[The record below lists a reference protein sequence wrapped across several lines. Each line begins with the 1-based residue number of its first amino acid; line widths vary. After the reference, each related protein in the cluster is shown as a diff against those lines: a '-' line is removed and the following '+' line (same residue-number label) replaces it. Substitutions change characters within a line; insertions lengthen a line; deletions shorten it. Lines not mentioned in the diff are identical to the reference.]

1 MSFSIIKSN
10 AKINLALNIIGKSE
24 KLHKIESLIAFIEFH
39 DLILIKKIKS
49 KDHRII
55 FNGRF
60 SKNIN
65 SINTVSKL
73 LKILEKKK
81 LIHQKYLIKIT
92 KNIPQKS
99 GLGGG
104 SMNAASILK
113 YLVDK
118 KKININSKHLKSLT
132 KKIGSDVILGMHNKS
147 IIFTKDKV
155 IRLKKKINLYLVILK
170 PNFGCS
176 TKKIYS
182 KVKIY
187 SKSNLN
193 RLKKKYRNLK
203 YLKNLNNDLEKVAIN
218 LYPKLYIYKEYMLKL
233 PMVSFVRMTGS
244 GSSII
249 GYFTSKKASINA
261 SKILK
266 KKFKNY
272 LCISSKTI

>member
-1 MSFSIIKSN
+1 MIKSY
-10 AKINLALNIIGKSE
+10 AKINLSLSVIKKLRLN
-24 KLHKIESLIAFIEFH
+24 LHNIESLITFI
-39 DLILIKKIKS
+39 DLYDKIYIKEIFGKNHKIKFYGKFAKKIP
-49 KDHRII
+49 RENTI
-55 FNGRF
+55 FN
-60 SKNIN
+60 
-65 SINTVSKL
+65 L
-73 LKILEKKK
+73 LKELDKKK
-81 LIHQKYLIKIT
+81 LLNKKYQINIHKKI
-92 KNIPQKS
+92 PLES
-99 GLGGG
+99 GMGGG

-118 KKININSKHLKSLT
+118 KKININSKNLKSLT
-132 KKIGSDVILGMHNKS
+132 KKIGSDVIVGMYNKP
-147 IIFTKDKV
+147 IIFSKDEV

-182 KVKIY
+182 KVKKY

-193 RLKKKYRNLK
+193 RLKKKYGNLK

>member
-1 MSFSIIKSN
+1 MIKSY
-10 AKINLALNIIGKSE
+10 AKINLSLSVIK
-24 KLHKIESLIAFIEFH
+24 KLRSNLHNIESLIAFI
-39 DLILIKKIKS
+39 DLYDKIYIKETFGKNHKIKFYGKFAKKIP
-49 KDHRII
+49 RE
-55 FNGRF
+55 
-60 SKNIN
+60 
-65 SINTVSKL
+65 NTVFNL
-73 LKILEKKK
+73 LKELDKKK
-81 LIHQKYLIKIT
+81 LLNKKYQINIYKKI
-92 KNIPQKS
+92 PLES
-99 GLGGG
+99 GMGGG

-118 KKININSKHLKSLT
+118 KKININSKNLKSLT
-132 KKIGSDVILGMHNKS
+132 KKIGSDVILGMHNRP
-147 IIFTKDKV
+147 IIFSKDEV
-155 IRLKKKINLYLVILK
+155 IKLKKKINLYMVILK

-182 KVKIY
+182 KVKKY

-193 RLKKKYRNLK
+193 RLKKKYGNLK

-266 KKFKNY
+266 KKFKNN

>member
-1 MSFSIIKSN
+1 M
-10 AKINLALNIIGKSE
+10 
-24 KLHKIESLIAFIEFH
+24 
-39 DLILIKKIKS
+39 
-49 KDHRII
+49 
-55 FNGRF
+55 
-60 SKNIN
+60 
-65 SINTVSKL
+65 
-73 LKILEKKK
+73 
-81 LIHQKYLIKIT
+81 
-92 KNIPQKS
+92 
-99 GLGGG
+99 
-104 SMNAASILK
+104 
-113 YLVDK
+113 
-118 KKININSKHLKSLT
+118 
-132 KKIGSDVILGMHNKS
+132 
-147 IIFTKDKV
+147 
-155 IRLKKKINLYLVILK
+155 VILK

-182 KVKIY
+182 KVKKY

-218 LYPKLYIYKEYMLKL
+218 LYPKLHIYKEYMLKL

>member
-1 MSFSIIKSN
+1 MIKSY
-10 AKINLALNIIGKSE
+10 AKINLSLSVIK
-24 KLHKIESLIAFIEFH
+24 KLRSNLHNIESLIAFI
-39 DLILIKKIKS
+39 DLYDKIYIKETFGKNHKIKFYGKFAKKIP
-49 KDHRII
+49 RE
-55 FNGRF
+55 
-60 SKNIN
+60 
-65 SINTVSKL
+65 NTVFNL
-73 LKILEKKK
+73 LKELDKKK
-81 LIHQKYLIKIT
+81 LLNKKYQINIYKKI
-92 KNIPQKS
+92 PLES
-99 GLGGG
+99 GMGGG

-132 KKIGSDVILGMHNKS
+132 KKIGSDVILGMHNRP
-147 IIFTKDKV
+147 IIFSKDEV
-155 IRLKKKINLYLVILK
+155 IKLKKKINLYMVILK

-182 KVKIY
+182 KIKKY

-193 RLKKKYRNLK
+193 RLKKKYGNLK

-233 PMVSFVRMTGS
+233 PTVSFVRMTGS

-266 KKFKNY
+266 KKFKNN

>member
-1 MSFSIIKSN
+1 MIKSY
-10 AKINLALNIIGKSE
+10 AKINLSLSVIKKLRLN
-24 KLHKIESLIAFIEFH
+24 LHNIESLITFI
-39 DLILIKKIKS
+39 DLYDKIYIKEIFGKNHKIKFYGKFAKKIP
-49 KDHRII
+49 RENTI
-55 FNGRF
+55 FN
-60 SKNIN
+60 
-65 SINTVSKL
+65 L
-73 LKILEKKK
+73 LKELDKKK
-81 LIHQKYLIKIT
+81 LLNKKYQINIYKKI
-92 KNIPQKS
+92 PLES
-99 GLGGG
+99 GMGGG

-118 KKININSKHLKSLT
+118 KKININSKNLKSLT
-132 KKIGSDVILGMHNKS
+132 KKIGSDVIVGMYNKP
-147 IIFTKDKV
+147 IIFSKDEV

-182 KVKIY
+182 KVKKY

>member
-1 MSFSIIKSN
+1 MIKSY
-10 AKINLALNIIGKSE
+10 AKINLSLSVIK
-24 KLHKIESLIAFIEFH
+24 KLRSNLHNIESLIAFI
-39 DLILIKKIKS
+39 DLYDKIYIKETFGKNHKIKFYGKFAKKIP
-49 KDHRII
+49 RE
-55 FNGRF
+55 
-60 SKNIN
+60 
-65 SINTVSKL
+65 NTVFNL
-73 LKILEKKK
+73 LKELDKKK
-81 LIHQKYLIKIT
+81 LLNKKYQINIYKKI
-92 KNIPQKS
+92 PLES
-99 GLGGG
+99 GMGGG

-118 KKININSKHLKSLT
+118 KKININSKNLKSLT

-182 KVKIY
+182 KIKKY

-193 RLKKKYRNLK
+193 RLKKKYGNLK

>member
-1 MSFSIIKSN
+1 MIKSY
-10 AKINLALNIIGKSE
+10 AKINLSLSVIK
-24 KLHKIESLIAFIEFH
+24 KLRSNLHNIESLIAFIDLH
-39 DLILIKKIKS
+39 DKIYIKETFGKNHKIKFYGKFAKKIP
-49 KDHRII
+49 RE
-55 FNGRF
+55 
-60 SKNIN
+60 
-65 SINTVSKL
+65 NTVFNL
-73 LKILEKKK
+73 LKELDKKK
-81 LIHQKYLIKIT
+81 LLNKKYQINIHKKI
-92 KNIPQKS
+92 PLES
-99 GLGGG
+99 GMGGG

-132 KKIGSDVILGMHNKS
+132 KKIGSDVILGMHNRP
-147 IIFTKDKV
+147 IIFSKDEV
-155 IRLKKKINLYLVILK
+155 IKLKKKINLYMVILK

-182 KVKIY
+182 KVKKY

>member
-1 MSFSIIKSN
+1 MIKSY
-10 AKINLALNIIGKSE
+10 AKINLSLSVIK
-24 KLHKIESLIAFIEFH
+24 KLRSNLHNIESLIAFI
-39 DLILIKKIKS
+39 DLYDKIYIKETFGKNHKIKFYGKFAKKIP
-49 KDHRII
+49 RE
-55 FNGRF
+55 
-60 SKNIN
+60 
-65 SINTVSKL
+65 NTVFNL
-73 LKILEKKK
+73 LKELDKKK
-81 LIHQKYLIKIT
+81 LLNKKYQINIYKKI
-92 KNIPQKS
+92 PLES
-99 GLGGG
+99 GMGGG

-182 KVKIY
+182 KVKKY